1 MPSIPWPVRY
11 GFGLAVCLV
20 IAAFPWAMTMLYS
33 PLPPD
38 LRLTATA
45 LSATRTA
52 REMPLSTAEQAML
65 SDAQTVHITPT
76 MTHTSTPTYTASPTM
91 TPTIFYTPTRTFTPI
106 PEVSGIA
113 NETVNAYACPGKANR
128 QGKLETGSMFVV
140 LGWDEM
146 LELDETVTYILIEN
160 DLDKPQK
167 WIKDSEYVLLS
178 VPDYKAFIPRLA
190 CRK

>member
-1 MPSIPWPVRY
+1 MSSIPWPVRY
-11 GFGLAVCLV
+11 GFGLAICLA

-52 REMPLSTAEQAML
+52 REMPLSAAELAML
-65 SDAQTVHITPT
+65 PDASYITPT
-76 MTHTSTPTYTASPTM
+76 MTHTSTPAYTASPTM
-91 TPTIFYTPTRTFTPI
+91 TPTIFYTPTQTFTPI

-128 QGKLETGSMFVV
+128 QGKLETGSLFVV

-146 LELDETVTYILIEN
+146 LEQDETVTYILIEN

-167 WIKDSEYVLLS
+167 WIKDSEYILLS

>member
-1 MPSIPWPVRY
+1 MLSIPWPVRY
-11 GFGLAVCLV
+11 GFGLAICLV
-20 IAAFPWAMTMLYS
+20 IAVSPWVATLLYS

-52 REMPLSTAEQAML
+52 QVAPKITAEPDKNPDVVAMHA
-65 SDAQTVHITPT
+65 SIDATPSPT
-76 MTHTSTPTYTASPTM
+76 FTATASPTSTPTVFRTA
-91 TPTIFYTPTRTFTPI
+91 TPTYTPA

-113 NETVNAYACPGKANR
+113 NETVNAYSCPGVNNK
-128 QGKLETGSMFVV
+128 QGKLEAGSMFVI

-146 LELDETVTYILIEN
+146 VELKETVTYLLIEN
-160 DLDKPQK
+160 DLFQPQK
-167 WIKDSEYVLLS
+167 WIKDSEYILLA
-178 VPDYKAFIPRLA
+178 VPDYKGFIPRLA

>member
-11 GFGLAVCLV
+11 GFSLAICLV
-20 IAAFPWAMTMLYS
+20 IAAVPWAMTMLYS

-38 LRLTATA
+38 LRMTATA

-52 REMPLSTAEQAML
+52 REMPISTAEQAMAP
-65 SDAQTVHITPT
+65 DALTPRVSPSLT
-76 MTHTSTPTYTASPTM
+76 NTSTPTFTASPTM
-91 TPTIFYTPTRTFTPI
+91 TPTVFYTSKPTFTPI
-106 PEVSGIA
+106 PEISGIA
-113 NETVNAYACPGKANR
+113 NETVNAYICPGKVNR
-128 QGKLETGSMFVV
+128 QGKLEAGSVFVV

-146 LELDETVTYILIEN
+146 VELEETVTYILIEN

-167 WIKDSEYVLLS
+167 WIKDSEYILLS
-178 VPDYKAFIPRLA
+178 IPDYRELIPRLA